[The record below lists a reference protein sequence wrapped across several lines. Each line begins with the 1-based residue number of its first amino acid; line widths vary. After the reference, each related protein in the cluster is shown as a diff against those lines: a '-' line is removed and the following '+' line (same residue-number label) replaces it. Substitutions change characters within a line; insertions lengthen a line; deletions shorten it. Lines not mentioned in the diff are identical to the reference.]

1 MWIIILALSILSC
14 QVKSDLDCDAPT
26 LERGFFIPVKESYK
40 NGDVVHYS
48 CDKDLKP
55 ARTTGWGR
63 ITCTDN
69 KWTPTP
75 LCIPKTSCLP
85 PLVPNGSPVPKQDF
99 YPHGYVRFE
108 CDRNY
113 AIENRQPWSSCD
125 NGTWKDLP
133 VCQRL
138 PNHCG
143 PPPRVENGLINGP
156 YKDDYLEQEHVQYVC
171 AERYELI
178 GEDKIQCTKVIQC
191 RTTPYV
197 KDGVFIPVPGG
208 KKLQV
213 RCVTFYKLFGPKTV
227 RCVNRKWTTF
237 PVCKPPCVIE
247 ESGEYLMEGERIKLS
262 CGWPQKKFVTCV
274 NGDLEYG
281 ECECNPLFS
290 STDSLIL
297 YSSPVI
303 SL

>member
-40 NGDVVHYS
+40 NRDVVYYS
-48 CDKDLKP
+48 CNKDLKP

-69 KWTPTP
+69 KWTPAP

-85 PLVPNGSPVPKQDF
+85 PLVPNGSPVHKRDF
-99 YPHGYVRFE
+99 YPHGYVQFQCDPNYEFE
-108 CDRNY
+108 N
-113 AIENRQPWSSCD
+113 EQQWSSCD
-125 NGTWKDLP
+125 NGSWKDLP
-133 VCQRL
+133 VCRRL

-156 YKDDYLEQEHVQYVC
+156 YKDDYREQERVQYVC

-178 GEDKIQCTKVIQC
+178 GENQIQCTKDPKDDADFDPVSEC
-191 RTTPYV
+191 ETPYI
-197 KDGVFIPVPGG
+197 KDGDFIPLPGE

-213 RCVTFYKLFGPKTV
+213 QCKTFYKLFGPKTV
-227 RCVNRKWTTF
+227 RCVNKKWTEL
-237 PVCKPPCVIE
+237 PVCKR
-247 ESGEYLMEGERIKLS
+247 EY
-262 CGWPQKKFVTCV
+262 
-274 NGDLEYG
+274 
-281 ECECNPLFS
+281 
-290 STDSLIL
+290 
-297 YSSPVI
+297 
-303 SL
+303 